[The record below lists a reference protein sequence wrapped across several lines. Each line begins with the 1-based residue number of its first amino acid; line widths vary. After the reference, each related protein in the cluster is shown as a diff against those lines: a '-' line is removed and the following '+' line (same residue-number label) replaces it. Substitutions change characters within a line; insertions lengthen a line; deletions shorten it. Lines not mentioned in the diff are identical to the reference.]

1 MQRIWPCA
9 LLFCLAASP
18 VLADAAS
25 DARAHSEAFARAFNA
40 HDAKAM
46 LALYADDAR
55 VVWPGQGD
63 EGKGKAEI
71 AKLIDGLLKAF
82 PASRVSLKSQDAIDL
97 GGGYIATVGHW
108 EQSFT
113 TPDGKAATA
122 EVRTSEVL
130 RKRGGKTLYV
140 IDHASIGLPPA
151 PGPTK

>member
-1 MQRIWPCA
+1 MQGIWPCA
-9 LLFCLAASP
+9 LLLCLAASP
-18 VLADAAS
+18 VLADAEA
-25 DARAHSEAFARAFNA
+25 DARAHSDAFARAFNA

-55 VVWPGQGD
+55 AVWPGQGD
-63 EGKGKAEI
+63 EGKGKTDI

-82 PASRVSLKSQDAIDL
+82 PSSTLTLKTQDAVDL
-97 GGGYIATVGHW
+97 GNGYIATIGHW

-113 TPDGKAATA
+113 TPDGQAATA
-122 EVRTSEVL
+122 AVRTTEIL

-151 PGPTK
+151 PASTK

>member
-1 MQRIWPCA
+1 MRRICSCA
-9 LLFCLAASP
+9 LLLCLAASP
-18 VLADAAS
+18 VLADAAA
-25 DARAHSEAFARAFNA
+25 DARAHSDAFARAFNA

-63 EGKGKAEI
+63 EGQGKAAI

-82 PASRVSLKSQDAIDL
+82 PNSKLTLKTQDAVDL
-97 GGGYIATVGHW
+97 GNGYIATLGHW

-113 TPDGKAATA
+113 TPDGQAATA
-122 EVRTSEVL
+122 QVRTTEII
-130 RKRGGKTLYV
+130 RKRGGRTLYV

-151 PGPTK
+151 PAPTR